1 MKASAMNAIR
11 QGEPEVTRERPLG
24 VWLIGLLALGAL
36 VQVGAGIYLD
46 PAAARS
52 ALHEMNV
59 VELSVELAG
68 LLVFLVATVQLLRLE
83 RSAVAWFGAAFF
95 LYPLGTLTAWAIDGP
110 PSALPGL
117 LGELLGWG
125 LRLGFFGYA
134 HRLTRLGILA

>member
-1 MKASAMNAIR
+1 MNAIR
-11 QGEPEVTRERPLG
+11 QEQPEATRERPLG
-24 VWLIGLLALGAL
+24 VWLIGLLALAAL
-36 VQVGAGIYLD
+36 AQVGAGIYLD
-46 PAAARS
+46 PAGARS
-52 ALHEMNV
+52 ALHQMNALELG
-59 VELSVELAG
+59 VELVG
-68 LLVFLVATVQLLRLE
+68 LIVFLVATVQILRLQ

-117 LGELLGWG
+117 LGELLGWA